1 MSALNIDKKM
11 NKLLITLYTLVV
23 MSLLGCLGLAV
34 HQNWFL
40 KYNST
45 KIELARQA
53 GIGNFIVENAIANAT
68 KSLRAAQ
75 RAIQPMLH
83 KGLSAEQA
91 QQILQNT
98 FAKDNPYNNSTYG
111 GLLLYMD
118 AQGALVASTD
128 PVLYKHINSADRPYF
143 LRLSQHADIETTVSP
158 LVKARTTGEWVFH
171 VAVSL
176 KDNLGQFQ
184 GVLVQQIRAD
194 DIAKDLSKYINVSPS
209 AQMVSQ
215 SPSAGLFFAYPLHLV
230 ASKGPQQI
238 ETPYADFARRS
249 TSPQDTFSWPPS
261 ANAKEGLALVGYAH
275 SEQSELM
282 TTIEHPLSDIAFSF
296 FMENLALL
304 SIAGVA
310 LLLVTGI
317 FLHLYRISNRLS
329 AALHSA
335 YFDALTKI
343 PNRRAF
349 NDLFPRLV
357 RDAIRTQEPL
367 SVLFIDVDHFKN
379 FNEDYGHDGGDIAL
393 KAVAETLTTCAA
405 RPLDFTCRWGGEEFV
420 AILPRTSA
428 SAAKLL
434 AQKILMTVQGMSLR
448 HNNGTSMRNV
458 SVSIGIASGPIRSKQ
473 QGEHMVREA
482 DACMLQAKKSG
493 RNRYV
498 AHQR

>member
-1 MSALNIDKKM
+1 MSALHINKKM

-23 MSLLGCLGLAV
+23 MSLLGSLGFAV
-34 HQNWFL
+34 HQNWLL
-40 KYNST
+40 KYKST

-53 GIGNFIVENAIANAT
+53 GIGNFIVENAISNAT
-68 KSLRAAQ
+68 KSLSAAQ
-75 RAIQPMLH
+75 KAMQPMLH
-83 KGLSAEQA
+83 KGLTAAQA
-91 QQILQNT
+91 QEILQNT
-98 FAKDNPYNNSTYG
+98 FNKSNTYSNSTYE
-111 GLLLYMD
+111 GLLLYID
-118 AQGALVASTD
+118 AKGVLVTSSDQAL
-128 PVLYKHINSADRPYF
+128 HENINLADRPYF
-143 LRLSQHADIETTVSP
+143 LRLSQNADIETTVSP

-171 VAVSL
+171 VSISL
-176 KDNLGQFQ
+176 KDNLGKFQ

-215 SPSAGLFFAYPLHLV
+215 SPDSGLFFAYPLRLLSSTGLQHI
-230 ASKGPQQI
+230 A
-238 ETPYADFARRS
+238 TPYADFARRS
-249 TSPQDTFSWPPS
+249 ISPQDTFTWPPS
-261 ANAKEGLALVGYAH
+261 GNAQENLALVGYAH

-282 TTIEHPLSDIAFSF
+282 TTMEHPLKDIGFNF
-296 FMENLALL
+296 FMENLPLL
-304 SIAGVA
+304 SISGVA
-310 LLLVTGI
+310 LFLVTGI

-434 AQKILMTVQGMSLR
+434 AQKILTTVKNIPLQ
-448 HNNGTSMRNV
+448 HNNGASMRNV
-458 SVSIGIASGPIRSKQ
+458 SVSIGIASGPVKSKQ
-473 QGEHMVREA
+473 QGEQMVREA
-482 DACMLQAKKSG
+482 DACMLQAKHSG